1 MKFTGDGTPPNKVSM
16 IVGLVESVLRSL
28 NLSEEDLTE
37 ILVHAQHIRDLILQ
51 MATGMAF
58 TSGMEDAEAAFGY
71 GLHERKVPDHL
82 VRQFLIDY
90 QTVHD
95 VAVLVRTLSI
105 RRVVRVARLIVEV
118 ISELKIPED
127 DIVYVLTNTDRVHGY
142 AGLLMDIRKTVHDLG
157 GTDEDLE
164 RLYSDTSRL
173 ARVRA
178 IAIAITGAL
187 DSVWRSHLTIA
198 GLASTTSENP
208 AFQPFMES
216 DLPPQHVQLG
226 CQWRLIN
233 QTYGVADNVP
243 VIYLVRDGV
252 DFTTVPS
259 LGPCHNDFREL
270 LAGRLPREKSSR
282 CLVFWVPRLLA
293 GTELMHYADQV
304 AEIERCR
311 VQFDLPQHHLSGLR
325 EAWLVSGLILS
336 HYAITDECLPHNG
349 WFARTETGEAGII
362 KWRVGGFKKGGKLQ
376 CHPLVGIQGQGD
388 TGAFLIGVE
397 RRLSM

>member
-1 MKFTGDGTPPNKVSM
+1 MKFTGDRTPPNKVSM
-16 IVGLVESVLRSL
+16 VVGLVEQVLRSL
-28 NLSEEDLTE
+28 NFSEEDLTE
-37 ILVHAQHIRDLILQ
+37 ILVHAQHVRDLILQ
-51 MATGMAF
+51 MATGKAF
-58 TSGMEDAEAAFGY
+58 TSGMEEAEAAFGY
-71 GLHERKVPDHL
+71 GLRERQVPDHL

-95 VAVLVRTLSI
+95 VAVLVRSLSI
-105 RRVVRVARLIVEV
+105 RRVVRVARLIIDV
-118 ISELKIPED
+118 IAELKISED
-127 DIVYVLTNTDRVHGY
+127 DIVYVLTDTDRVRGY
-142 AGLLMDIRKTVHDLG
+142 AGLLMDIRKTVHDMG
-157 GTDEDLE
+157 GTDEDLG
-164 RLYSDTSRL
+164 RLYSDTSRQ

-187 DSVWRSHLTIA
+187 DVARRSHLGIT
-198 GLASTTSENP
+198 GLGETMPEDP

-233 QTYGVADNVP
+233 QTLGVADNVP
-243 VIYLVRDGV
+243 VIYLVREGV
-252 DFTTVPS
+252 DFKTVPS

-270 LAGRLPREKSSR
+270 LAGRLPREQSSR

-293 GTELMHYADQV
+293 GTEIMSYTDQV

-311 VQFDLPQHHLSGLR
+311 VQYDLPQHHLSGLR

-336 HYAITDECLPHNG
+336 HYEATGECLPHNG
-349 WFARTETGEAGII
+349 WFARTETGDMGII
-362 KWRVGGFKKGGKLQ
+362 KWRVGGFKKGGTLQ
-376 CHPLVGIQGQGD
+376 CHPIVGIQAQGD
-388 TGAFLIGVE
+388 TGAFLIGIE